1 MEGTEQ
7 NSCHGQ
13 KTIMHMV
20 SKKSAPRSSV
30 AKAGQSCLGKKS
42 SNRTATIEKSFHA
55 PKPVFV
61 YRRIGVSARACA
73 ETVFGPSVYRC
84 MGARMRRNLFQCIGT
99 SAHARAETGF
109 GVSVH
114 QCARAD
120 TSFGV
125 SLYRRETHLAD
136 LSNKPFEKVAIVL
149 FGNTPGTKQVLSDG
163 GLLPNLT
170 ERPCGCALERRHWR
184 SFLPIPARMMRHF
197 TSPMWQACP

>member
-1 MEGTEQ
+1 VWQRLG
-7 NSCHGQ
+7 NP
-13 KTIMHMV
+13 
-20 SKKSAPRSSV
+20 A
-30 AKAGQSCLGKKS
+30 LGKKAQTEQLPLK
-42 SNRTATIEKSFHA
+42 NH
-55 PKPVFV
+55 FV
-61 YRRIGVSARACA
+61 HPSRFSCIGVSARACA
-73 ETVFGPSVYRC
+73 ETVFGASVYRC

-163 GLLPNLT
+163 GLLPNLM
-170 ERPCGCALERRHWR
+170 ERPCGCALETRH
-184 SFLPIPARMMRHF
+184 
-197 TSPMWQACP
+197 

>member
-1 MEGTEQ
+1 MMEGTEQ

-20 SKKSAPRSSV
+20 SKKSVPRSSV

-55 PKPVFV
+55 PKPVSC
-61 YRRIGVSARACA
+61 IGVSAYRRVPALKPFSVLRCIGVWVRACG
-73 ETVFGPSVYRC
+73 ETCFNVSVHRRTHGLKPVSVCRC
-84 MGARMRRNLFQCIGT
+84 I
-99 SAHARAETGF
+99 SAHALIP
-109 GVSVH
+109 VSV
-114 QCARAD
+114 
-120 TSFGV
+120 
-125 SLYRRETHLAD
+125 YRRETHLAD

-170 ERPCGCALERRHWR
+170 ERPCGCALERRH
-184 SFLPIPARMMRHF
+184 
-197 TSPMWQACP
+197 